1 MFATKIVIDNTSRD
15 SRFFADQ
22 RNTRGVQTHSIDH
35 SHSGLN
41 KLWFT
46 YIRHPNLRH
55 FSVLLFFIERSVK
68 YKMTEI

>member
-1 MFATKIVIDNTSRD
+1 VINNASGD

-22 RNTRGVQTHSIDH
+22 RNTRGMQTHSINH
-35 SHSGLN
+35 RHGGLN

-55 FSVLLFFIERSVK
+55 FLVLLFYIERSVK